1 MSDTIKNLCREYTDL
16 YEEEILE
23 IEKAAEHLD
32 VFASML
38 DADAFID
45 CPLKDGS
52 GDAIVVAEAKSIS
65 VPSSYKESVVGMI
78 AKKEKEPA
86 VNRTFELG
94 IPVKF
99 VKAVT
104 QEDQTVVQ
112 RVEPIFSMNRVIG
125 VYIIEERAEQYDFST
140 ESYRGNFEEKDVSDD
155 LRVVDTLDEA
165 LLFIDSDGY
174 VAYCNKA
181 AEKIY
186 DTLGFVMKVRGNRYE
201 NICLMKESD
210 EDQEQMIVK
219 KEVRIGA
226 RYLRIKRT
234 KIDRED
240 LDCLINMRDI
250 TDEKKREKELIL
262 KSAAVQEMH
271 HRIKNNLQTI
281 VSLLR
286 LQSNKIESEDAKA
299 IVDDTINRIMVIART
314 HEILMQNDDESP
326 KLNTLINSIKNNMM
340 QSYYRDDFELTV
352 ECHGGDFKESMDR
365 AVAVAFV
372 LSELI
377 QNSIKHGFKGRNEGS
392 IFIMALRKSDDM
404 TEIVYKDNGC
414 GFDVNR
420 MWEKKTMGWT
430 IIDLMVKEKLRGHI
444 TVTSGSEGTRI
455 KIIF

>member
-1 MSDTIKNLCREYTDL
+1 MSDTIRNLCREYTDL
-16 YEEEILE
+16 FEEEIDE
-23 IEKAAEHLD
+23 IVKAAEHLD

-45 CPLKDGS
+45 CPLRDGS
-52 GDAIVVAEAKSIS
+52 GDAIVVAEAKSIAT
-65 VPSSYKESVVGMI
+65 PSAYKESVVGMI
-78 AKKEKEPA
+78 ATKEKEPA

-99 VKAVT
+99 VKAIT
-104 QEDQTVVQ
+104 QEDQTVIQ

-125 VYIIEERAEQYDFST
+125 VYIIEEKCEQYDFPIT
-140 ESYRGNFEEKDVSDD
+140 TYRDDKEIENVGDD

-165 LLFIDSDGY
+165 LIFINSEGY

-186 DTLGFVMKVRGNRYE
+186 DKLGFVMKIIGSRYE
-201 NICLMKESD
+201 SICLMKED
-210 EDQEQMIVK
+210 EDDKKQMIVK
-219 KEVRIGA
+219 KEVRIGN

-234 KIDRED
+234 KVDHD
-240 LDCLINMRDI
+240 GLDFLINILDI
-250 TDEKKREKELIL
+250 TDEKKREKELIF
-262 KSAAVQEMH
+262 KSVAIQEMH

-286 LQSNKIESEDAKA
+286 LQKNKIESEDAKA
-299 IVDDTINRIMVIART
+299 IIDDTVNRIMVIAGT

-326 KLNTLINSIKNNMM
+326 KLNNLINNIKNNML
-340 QSYYRDDFELTV
+340 QSYHRDDFDLNI

-377 QNSIKHGFKGRNEGS
+377 QNSLKHAFKGRSEGS
-392 IFIMALRKSDDM
+392 IFIMSLKKSDGM

-414 GFDVNR
+414 GFDVEEAR
-420 MWEKKTMGWT
+420 SKKSMGWT
-430 IIDLMVKEKLRGHI
+430 IVDLMVKEKLRGHI
-444 TVTSGSEGTRI
+444 TITSGSEGTRI